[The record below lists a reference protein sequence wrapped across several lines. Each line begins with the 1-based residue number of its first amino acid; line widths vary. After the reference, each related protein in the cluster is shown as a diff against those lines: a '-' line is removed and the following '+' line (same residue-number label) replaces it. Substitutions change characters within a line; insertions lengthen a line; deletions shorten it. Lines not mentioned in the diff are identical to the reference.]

1 MYLVALGARL
11 ILAARAQAVNIVTEV
26 VPAAQLDAKVAEL
39 VAIFEGT
46 PSIAMASVKEYA
58 NSAYD
63 MPIKGAVDFA
73 RNVHAV
79 INAAPELQATPI
91 V

>member
-1 MYLVALGARL
+1 
-11 ILAARAQAVNIVTEV
+11 
-26 VPAAQLDAKVAEL
+26 
-39 VAIFEGT
+39 
-46 PSIAMASVKEYA
+46 
-58 NSAYD
+58 

-73 RNVHAV
+73 RNLHAV